1 MLTPINQLEERNN
14 TLLQMYGEK
23 AEAVQ
28 ELTLDLQ
35 DMRNLYRTQTQQLMH
50 RLEQAEALGG
60 RGGK

>member
-1 MLTPINQLEERNN
+1 
-14 TLLQMYGEK
+14 MYGEK

-50 RLEQAEALGG
+50 RLEQAETLAG
-60 RGGK
+60 RTGK